1 VVVGLELGRRD
12 IANGRQEPVVEPVDP
27 LQATVYRSVQGF
39 TLLFAEAGWP
49 ALPPW
54 HRGPLAVDE
63 TYVKVAAADAMS
75 TARSISLGGSSTCS
89 SAKAGRYRC
98 TEVP

>member
-1 VVVGLELGRRD
+1 MVVGLELGRRD

-27 LQATVYRSVQGF
+27 LQATVYRCVQGF
-39 TLLFAEAGWP
+39 TLLFAEAGRPCRYGIGDRWQ
-49 ALPPW
+49 
-54 HRGPLAVDE
+54 VDE
-63 TYVKVAAADAMS
+63 IYVKVAAADAMS
-75 TARSISLGGSSTCS
+75 TARSISLGGSSRCS